1 MDFNILQE
9 FRQYFYDTLSRA
21 KDSLF
26 NCADALLTETAA
38 QSFVELALS
47 PHFKRKW
54 PSLYE
59 GFEDGKLD
67 RAALRQ
73 LFANFVPHPTQDKD
87 WLVVG
92 VDASNI
98 VRPQAF
104 SLQDRGALYLHNL
117 PECDKPITYGWQFSV
132 VAALP
137 ELTSS
142 WCYIL
147 DSCRI
152 ATSQTASQ
160 VAASQLAALAKLLA
174 ARYRLL
180 VVADRYY
187 GSATFIK
194 ALLEVDA
201 QVDGLLRI
209 KSDRVFYRPVPVL
222 SGKRGRG
229 APRKDG
235 ERFQCKDETTHRSP
249 ERSFQTTDERGCGVE
264 VLAWDNLH
272 FRQVREVKVSVI
284 KVTRQGASRKK
295 GDPLVSWFIWQGKQQ
310 LALEKVVTTYKRRF
324 SIEHTFRFIKQD
336 LLWEK
341 ARLHTPA
348 QFELWSNVVAFVLN
362 ELVLARSFNQAYQRP
377 WESKER
383 AASPQQV
390 RRGMASII
398 TTLGSPARHAKGR
411 GKSPGRAKG
420 TTIERRKRWPV
431 VKKAGKKA
439 PKLKKLA

>member
-1 MDFNILQE
+1 MDFNILTE
-9 FRQYFYDTLSRA
+9 FRQHFYDTLSRA

-47 PHFKRKW
+47 PFFKRKW

-59 GFEDGKLD
+59 AFEDGQVD

-73 LFANFVPHPTQDKD
+73 LFANYVPVTPSHQDED

-104 SLQDRGALYLHNL
+104 SLEDRGALYLHNL
-117 PECDKPITYGWQFSV
+117 PDCDKPITYGWQFSV

-137 ELTSS
+137 ELSSS
-142 WCYIL
+142 WSYIL

-160 VAASQLAALAKLLA
+160 VAAEQLAALAKLVA
-174 ARYRLL
+174 KRLL

-194 ALLEVDA
+194 ALLEVNA
-201 QVDGLLRI
+201 WVDGLLRI
-209 KSDRVFYRPVPVL
+209 KSDRVFYRPVSAPT
-222 SGKRGRG
+222 GKRGRG

-235 ERFQCKDETTHRSP
+235 ERFQCKDETTHGLP
-249 ERSFQTTDERGCGVE
+249 DRSFQTTDERGYGVE
-264 VLAWDNLH
+264 VVAWDNLH

-295 GDPLVSWFIWQGKQQ
+295 GYPLVSWFIWLGQQ
-310 LALEKVVTTYKRRF
+310 ELALEKVVATYKRRF

-341 ARLHTPA
+341 AGLHTVA

-362 ELVLARSFNQAYQRP
+362 ELVLARSLNQAYRRP

-390 RRGMASII
+390 RRGMAPII
-398 TTLGSPARHAKGR
+398 ATLGSPAREAKGR

-420 TTIERRKRWPV
+420 SLVERRKRWPV
-431 VKKAGKKA
+431 VKKAAKKSC
-439 PKLKKLA
+439 

>member
-1 MDFNILQE
+1 MDFNILKE
-9 FRQYFYDTLSRA
+9 FRQHFYDTLARA

-47 PHFKRKW
+47 PFFKRKW

-59 GFEDGKLD
+59 GFEDGLLD

-73 LFANFVPHPTQDKD
+73 LFANYVPHPTEDGD

-98 VRPQAF
+98 VRPQSF
-104 SLQDRGALYLHNL
+104 SLEDRGALYLHNL

-137 ELTSS
+137 QLTSS
-142 WCYIL
+142 WSYIL

-152 ATSQTASQ
+152 ASSQTASQ
-160 VAASQLAALAKLLA
+160 VAASQLAALAKLFA
-174 ARYRLL
+174 HQWRLL

-194 ALLEVDA
+194 ALLEVKA
-201 QVDGLLRI
+201 PVDGLLRI
-209 KSDRVFYRPVPVL
+209 KSDRVFYRPAPVL

-235 ERFQCKDETTHRSP
+235 ERFQCKDETTHSSP
-249 ERSFQTTDERGCGVE
+249 DRSFQTTDERGYAVE
-264 VLAWDNLH
+264 VVAWDNLH
-272 FRQVREVKVSVI
+272 FRQVREVTVSVI
-284 KVTRQGASRKK
+284 KVTRLGASRKK
-295 GDPLVSWFIWQGKQQ
+295 GDPLVSWFIWLGKQE
-310 LALEKVVTTYKRRF
+310 LGLEKVVATYKRRF

-341 ARLHTPA
+341 AGLHTPA

-362 ELVLARSFNQAYQRP
+362 ELVLARSFNQAYRRA

-383 AASPQQV
+383 AASPSRCGGGWLQ
-390 RRGMASII
+390 
-398 TTLGSPARHAKGR
+398 LLP
-411 GKSPGRAKG
+411 P
-420 TTIERRKRWPV
+420 
-431 VKKAGKKA
+431 
-439 PKLKKLA
+439 

>member
-9 FRQYFYDTLSRA
+9 FRQHFYDTLSRA
-21 KDSLF
+21 NDSLF

-47 PHFKRKW
+47 PFFKRKW

-59 GFEDGKLD
+59 AFEDGLLD

-73 LFANFVPHPTQDKD
+73 LFASYAPHPTQDQD

-98 VRPQAF
+98 ARPQAF
-104 SLQDRGALYLHNL
+104 SYQDRGALYVHNL

-137 ELTSS
+137 ELASS
-142 WCYIL
+142 WSYIL

-152 ATSQTASQ
+152 ATSQTAAQ
-160 VAASQLAALAKLLA
+160 VAAAQLAALAKLVA
-174 ARYRLL
+174 QRLL
-180 VVADRYY
+180 IVADRYY
-187 GSATFIK
+187 GSAAFIK
-194 ALLEVDA
+194 ALLAVNTP
-201 QVDGLLRI
+201 VDGLLRI
-209 KSDRVFYRPVPVL
+209 KSDRVLYRPAPVPV
-222 SGKRGRG
+222 SSAKRGRG

-235 ERFQCKDETTHRSP
+235 ERFQCKDETTHGTP
-249 ERSFQTTDERGCGVE
+249 ERSFQTVDEKGQAVE
-264 VLAWDNLH
+264 VVAWDNLH
-272 FRQVREVKVSVI
+272 FRQVREVKLSVI

-295 GDPLVSWFIWQGKQQ
+295 GDPLVSWFIWLGEQE
-310 LALEKVVTTYKRRF
+310 LALPKVVATYQRRF

-348 QFELWSNVVAFVLN
+348 QFELWSNIVAFVLN
-362 ELVLARSFNQAYQRP
+362 ELVLAQPFNGAYRRP

-383 AASPQQV
+383 KASPQQV
-390 RRGMASII
+390 RRGMAPII
-398 TTLGSPARHAKGR
+398 ATLGSPAREAKGR

-420 TTIERRKRWPV
+420 TLVGKAKRWSV
-431 VKKAGKKA
+431 VKKAVKKP